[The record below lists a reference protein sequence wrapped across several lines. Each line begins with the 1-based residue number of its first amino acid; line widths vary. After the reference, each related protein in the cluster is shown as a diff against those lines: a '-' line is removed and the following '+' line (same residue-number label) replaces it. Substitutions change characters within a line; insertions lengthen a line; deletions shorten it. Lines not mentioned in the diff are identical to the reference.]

1 MLKKILI
8 TLLEIALIALVI
20 YAFITATNSIVLA
33 EDLTE
38 AWVICQ
44 PDDYIN
50 VRMNPS
56 KRSQPVGY
64 AEAGD
69 KIMTDMKVKNGFL
82 RCYGIGE
89 MGVGWIHKGYVIYD
103 EPERIDRMACSI
115 SRGRVA
121 CRRWIK
127 GNVRA
132 WLKNCDD
139 VLVYWWSFDWCVT
152 NKGFVQTK
160 YLEMEGV

>member
-1 MLKKILI
+1 MWKKILK
-8 TLLEIALIALVI
+8 TLLEIALIILVV
-20 YAFITATNSIVLA
+20 YLFITLTSSISFS

-50 VRMNPS
+50 IRMSPD
-56 KRSQPVGY
+56 KHSQPVGY

-69 KIMTDMKVKNGFL
+69 PIMTDGKVKNGFI
-82 RCYGIGE
+82 RVYGIGE

-121 CRRWIK
+121 CRRWINGK
-127 GNVRA
+127 IRT

-152 NKGFVQTK
+152 NKGFVKTQ
-160 YLEMEGV
+160 YLEMEGI